1 MGLDATAYRQ
11 IKKIDCVFDADGEPI
26 NPTTREPIEEENYLR
41 VYRNPDFPGR
51 ADDLEDRAIYSYAN
65 ADEAFS
71 GGYGRY
77 GSWREQLAQL
87 AGYPTVPVDRYKTGN
102 VEHRHDYA
110 AWQRE
115 EGPFWELIC
124 FSDCEGV
131 IGTAV
136 SAKLAQDFAK
146 FDEQAKAD
154 ENFYRVY
161 QQWRRAF
168 EMAADGGCVD
178 FH

>member
-11 IKKIDCVFDADGEPI
+11 LKKIDCVFDSSGEPI
-26 NPTTREPIEEENYLR
+26 NPETREPIEEYFRAYL
-41 VYRNPDFPGR
+41 NSDFPGR
-51 ADDLEDRAIYSYAN
+51 ADDLEDSGIYSYVD
-65 ADEAFS
+65 ADEAYS

-77 GSWREQLAQL
+77 NGWREALAKL

-131 IGTAV
+131 IGATV
-136 SAKLAQDFAK
+136 SAKLAKDFAE
-146 FDEQAKAD
+146 FDERAKAVGD
-154 ENFYRVY
+154 SFYETY
-161 QQWRRAF
+161 QVWRNAF
-168 EMAADGGCVD
+168 EMASDGGAVA